1 MMLLRC
7 QPSVKNFM
15 MKREKIN
22 FLLKKMPEVRKL
34 YRNERIIY
42 EKHYDAILFQNIPE
56 EKFC

>member
-1 MMLLRC
+1 
-7 QPSVKNFM
+7 

-42 EKHYDAILFQNIPE
+42 EKHYDAILCFGLQLSTNLKYYISE